1 MAKKMAARVRIDNR
15 VIYLN
20 LIEINLWLE
29 ELYSTVMQSTRR
41 ARNFKHMVKAIK
53 GSFENEEL

>member
-1 MAKKMAARVRIDNR
+1 MAKKVAARVRIDNR

-20 LIEINLWLE
+20 LTEINLWLE

-41 ARNFKHMVKAIK
+41 ARNFIHLVKAIK
-53 GSFENEEL
+53 G

>member
-41 ARNFKHMVKAIK
+41 ARNFIHMVKAIK
-53 GSFENEEL
+53 GSLENEEL

>member
-1 MAKKMAARVRIDNR
+1 MKLMAKKMAARVRIDNR

-20 LIEINLWLE
+20 LTEINLWLE

-41 ARNFKHMVKAIK
+41 ARNFIHLVKAIK
-53 GSFENEEL
+53 G